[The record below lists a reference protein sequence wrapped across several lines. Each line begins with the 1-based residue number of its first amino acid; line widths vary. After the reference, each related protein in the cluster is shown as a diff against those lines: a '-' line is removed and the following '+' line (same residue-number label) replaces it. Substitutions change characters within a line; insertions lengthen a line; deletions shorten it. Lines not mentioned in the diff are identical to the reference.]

1 MPIAV
6 TEPTMLPT
14 EEILRTA
21 LAEHDA
27 QEGEAVDRSE
37 VINKAFA
44 ALDSPGNAS
53 RFVDRTTYTI
63 YAQTI
68 VLLDSVLPP
77 RDYRAIDRLSIPMY
91 ATRHRIPLGG
101 IHAPRRI

>member
-6 TEPTMLPT
+6 AEPTMLPT

-53 RFVDRTTYTI
+53 RIVDRTTYI
-63 YAQTI
+63 ICSDVCLYRFLTI
-68 VLLDSVLPP
+68 VHAS
-77 RDYRAIDRLSIPMY
+77 R
-91 ATRHRIPLGG
+91 RH
-101 IHAPRRI
+101 